1 MFGEKHCPNSSLN
14 VLKCTCTYKSDA
26 IAIFVLQ
33 KYIANTVTAT
43 TIEGKVVRCER
54 NETKKEREKQNRQR
68 N

>member
-1 MFGEKHCPNSSLN
+1 MFGEKHCPNSSVS

-26 IAIFVLQ
+26 IAIFILH

-43 TIEGKVVRCER
+43 TIEDKVVRCER
-54 NETKKEREKQNRQR
+54 NETEKEREKQSRQR